1 MAKRFKKRTIIIVGL
16 IASCPVH
23 LLMGPSQLIR
33 LPKDSLLLIGIGQGL
48 LGFFDPFIL
57 VFCLPEMIEVVE
69 QKHPELTLK

>member
-1 MAKRFKKRTIIIVGL
+1 
-16 IASCPVH
+16 
-23 LLMGPSQLIR
+23 MGPSQLIR

-69 QKHPELTLK
+69 QKHPELTLKQKAKLTDITSSLLTSLLGAG

>member
-1 MAKRFKKRTIIIVGL
+1 
-16 IASCPVH
+16 
-23 LLMGPSQLIR
+23 MGPSHLIR

-69 QKHPELTLK
+69 QKHPELTLKQKAKLTDITSSLLTSLLGAG